1 MNPVADILFN
11 YLQNVIYDP
20 ANAELD
26 IDSLPEDFQQF
37 GLGLRFFSEC
47 VMQTQ
52 DLAKALAKGDL
63 DCEIP
68 PRNNELAAQ
77 LKSLHASLRH
87 LTWQTQQ
94 IAKGSYKQRV
104 NFMGDFAEAFNTM
117 ASQLEERSEIDI
129 LEKSRLQQ
137 YINLILQNT
146 PNILLVF
153 DTEAKAV
160 LSSEAYRQQGKLFSS
175 EDMQGKS
182 FGELFSHLISEDK
195 LKNLDTL
202 FDDALTNKKTNEI
215 EQSIDFGSGESLRE
229 YMITVSPMLSDDQ
242 TVMGFMVI
250 FNDMTDIIRAGH
262 EAERARDQ
270 AELSARAKSEF
281 LARMSHEMRTPMNAI
296 IGMSTIG
303 KTAPDMEK
311 MVYAFHKIVDA
322 STHLL
327 GVIND
332 VLDMSKIEAEK
343 FDLVYSTFR
352 FQNMLDKVI
361 SIVDLNIKEKEQ
373 IFNADID
380 SNIPAIIVSDEQ
392 RLAQVLTNLLTN
404 AVKFTPLGGS
414 ITLSAKLMNRNDDSC
429 AIRFN
434 VKDTGIG
441 ISPEQQ
447 KQLFMPFEQADGSIT
462 RRFGGT
468 GLGLSIS
475 RSIVELMEGHIWIE
489 SELGKG
495 SSFIFEIIVDIGNEA
510 DINETE
516 PVEINE
522 FGTLEG
528 KRILIAEDID
538 INREVISA
546 LLEDTGILI
555 DFAMDGSEAVNLFL
569 TAPVE
574 YDLILMDIQM
584 PLMDGYEAAKRIRV
598 SGHARAHKI
607 PIIAMTANV
616 FAEDVK
622 RCIDAGMNDHL
633 GKPVNVDEVIMKLKE
648 YLLPQTD
655 RISRLFSDFEV

>member
-1 MNPVADILFN
+1 MNPVAEILFN

-20 ANAELD
+20 DNAKLD
-26 IDSLPEDFQQF
+26 VDSLPEDFQQF

-94 IAKGSYKQRV
+94 ISKGSYKQRV

-117 ASQLEERSEIDI
+117 ASQLEERSQIDI
-129 LEKSRLQQ
+129 MEKSRLQQ

-153 DTEAKAV
+153 DTEGKVV
-160 LSSEAYRQQGKLFSS
+160 LTSEAYRQYDKQLSLDEIEGKTFYELFAHLIPEENLQIMGSLFS
-175 EDMQGKS
+175 
-182 FGELFSHLISEDK
+182 
-195 LKNLDTL
+195 
-202 FDDALTNKKTNEI
+202 DALTNRKTHEI
-215 EQSIDFGSGESLRE
+215 EQSIDFENGESLRE
-229 YMITVSPMLSDDQ
+229 YMITISPMLSSDEA
-242 TVMGFMVI
+242 VMGFMVI
-250 FNDMTDIIRAGH
+250 FNDMTEIIRAGN
-262 EAERARDQ
+262 EAKRARDL
-270 AELSARAKSEF
+270 AEYSARAKSDF

-303 KTAPDMEK
+303 KTAPDMDK

-332 VLDMSKIEAEK
+332 VLDMSKIEADK
-343 FDLVYSTFR
+343 FDLSHSTFR
-352 FQNMLDKVI
+352 FQSMLNKVI
-361 SIVDLNIKEKEQ
+361 SIVDLIIKEKEHT
-373 IFNADID
+373 FNVEID
-380 SNIPAIIVSDEQ
+380 KNIPIAITTDEQ
-392 RLAQVLTNLLTN
+392 RLVQVLTNLLTN
-404 AVKFTPLGGS
+404 AVKFTPLHGA
-414 ITLSAKLMNRNDDSC
+414 ITLSAQLMESTEASC
-429 AIRFN
+429 TIRFI

-441 ISPEQQ
+441 ISEDQQ
-447 KQLFMPFEQADGSIT
+447 KVLFTPFEQADGSIT

-475 RSIVELMEGHIWIE
+475 RSIVEMMGGRIWIE

-495 SSFIFEIIVDIGNEA
+495 SSFIFEIKAGIGDEA
-510 DINETE
+510 NINEIT
-516 PVEINE
+516 PIEINE
-522 FGTLEG
+522 QGTLEG

-538 INREVISA
+538 INREIVSA
-546 LLEDTGILI
+546 LLEDTGVII
-555 DFAMDGSEAVNLFL
+555 DFAVNGSEAVDRFL
-569 TAPVE
+569 SAPVTH
-574 YDLILMDIQM
+574 DLILMDIQM
-584 PLMDGYEAAKRIRV
+584 PLMDGYEAARRIRA
-598 SGHARAHKI
+598 SGHECADKI

-616 FAEDVK
+616 FAEDVE
-622 RCIDAGMNDHL
+622 RCLAAGMNDHL
-633 GKPVNVDEVIMKLKE
+633 GKPVNVDEVVQKLKE
-648 YLLPQTD
+648 YLLPA
-655 RISRLFSDFEV
+655 EVAEGAEVAQD